1 MNKLSIYLKNFD
13 WVLFFAVVML
23 VCFGLVEIYSIAL
36 GRGTA
41 DLLNFRKQILF
52 VGLGIVLLFVF
63 AFFDFNYLKAAGK
76 YLYILAVI
84 FMGAVLL
91 IGKTINGTKGWFDI
105 FGFGLQPVE
114 FVKITM
120 IILLAYFFSSRAL
133 KIRSLRQLIYSGLLV
148 LPLIFL
154 TFIQPDFGSAMI
166 LFFIWLIMLAV
177 AGFSKKFFA
186 ILFLVIA
193 IAGASLW
200 FFNFQPYQKQRII
213 NLFNPT
219 SDSLKS
225 GYNAKQAMIAVGSG
239 GLIGRGVGF
248 GSQSQLKFLPEAQTD
263 FIFAVI
269 CEELGFLGVGL
280 IFLFFGIIFYRCL
293 AIIPK
298 INNDFGTF
306 MILGAMGLIFLE
318 MFINI
323 SMNIGILPIVGIALP
338 FISYGGSSIIS
349 SLVIV
354 GIVENIIIK
363 SKINY

>member
-1 MNKLSIYLKNFD
+1 MNKLTVYLKNFD
-13 WVLFFAVVML
+13 WILFFAVLLL

-41 DLLNFRKQILF
+41 DLLNFKKQLLF
-52 VGLGIVLLFVF
+52 VGIGIFLLFGF
-63 AFFDFNYLKAAGK
+63 SFFDFNYLKISSK
-76 YLYILAVI
+76 YLYIFATI
-84 FMGAVLL
+84 FLGAVL
-91 IGKTINGTKGWFDI
+91 IVGKAINGTKGWFSI
-105 FGFGLQPVE
+105 LGFGLQPVE
-114 FVKITM
+114 FAKIVL
-120 IILLAYFFSSRAL
+120 IISLAYFFSSRAL
-133 KIRSLRQLIYSGLLV
+133 KIRSMSQLFISGLLAM
-148 LPLIFL
+148 PLIAL
-154 TFIQPDFGSAMI
+154 TFVQPDFGSAAI
-166 LFFIWLIMLAV
+166 LFFIWLMMLAV
-177 AGFSKKFFA
+177 AGFSKKFFI

-193 IAGASLW
+193 ITGTSLW
-200 FFNFQPYQKQRII
+200 FFNFQDYQKKRII

-239 GLIGRGVGF
+239 GIIGRGVGF

-293 AIIPK
+293 SIIPK
-298 INNDFGTF
+298 INNDFGIF
-306 MILGAMGLIFLE
+306 MILGGVGLIFLE

-349 SLVIV
+349 CLVIV
-354 GIVENIIIK
+354 GIIENVIIK